1 MNENFNERDSAG
13 LSLQSQAVICP
24 KCQYKRT
31 AADQCPEWQCPSC
44 GIAYSKAT
52 APSAAVALNV
62 IGGRGPGRREIDRDE
77 LETVTPSAL
86 SLSMEGRIG
95 RLRYLAYS
103 WPMMVLTGL
112 GILAAIIIPM
122 KPTLVKSPAIL
133 AIPLVVLLVLWIWTM
148 LRLMALRLHDLNRS
162 AKWVLAL
169 LFLPAVG
176 SVMVGPQMV
185 PICSGVF
192 WIVSLLLIVWPGSEG
207 YNDYGP
213 PAGPNTTLVKVGA
226 GVILALMALSVVG
239 NIKYMQYARNGK
251 LNASTSEAQGAA
263 EEQPES
269 SSVQTPKEKA
279 LAALRQTVREIS
291 PTLPKKIDRVTTL
304 TGVEV
309 REDTYRVYYS
319 MDPSVNLDASRKDVA
334 EQAAKQKI
342 CQGPTRTLID
352 NGITVEYHYTFSGS
366 IGEQTL
372 LVFVPGGSCN

>member
-1 MNENFNERDSAG
+1 MNADINGRNSAG
-13 LSLQSQAVICP
+13 LSLQPQAVICP

-31 AADQCPEWQCPSC
+31 VADQCPEWQCPSC
-44 GIAYSKAT
+44 GVAYSKAT

-62 IGGRGPGRREIDRDE
+62 NTVRGPGRREIDRDD
-77 LETVTPSAL
+77 LETVTPSAF
-86 SLSMEGRIG
+86 SLLIDGRIG
-95 RLRYLAYS
+95 RLRYLAYT
-103 WPMMVLTGL
+103 WTMMVWSGL
-112 GILAAIIIPM
+112 GILAAVIPKTPAM
-122 KPTLVKSPAIL
+122 VKFREAL
-133 AIPLVVLLVLWIWTM
+133 LIPLVVLFVLWIWTM
-148 LRLMALRLHDLNRS
+148 LRLMALRLHDVNRS

-176 SVMVGPQMV
+176 SVLGGPQMV
-185 PICSGVF
+185 PICSSVF

-213 PAGPNTTLVKVGA
+213 PAGPNTILVKVGA
-226 GVILALMALSVVG
+226 GVVLALMALGVVA
-239 NIKYMQYARNGK
+239 NIKYMQYARNAK
-251 LNASTSEAQGAA
+251 LNAADSAAQGAA

-279 LAALRQTVREIS
+279 LAALRQSVQEIS

-304 TGVEV
+304 TGAEV
-309 REDTYRVYYS
+309 HGDTYKVYYS
-319 MDPSVNLDASRKDVA
+319 MDPSVHLDASRKDAA

-366 IGEQTL
+366 IGEQTMF
-372 LVFVPGGSCN
+372 VFVPAGSCN